1 MNIWRFSGQVRKIR
15 VVMLVFL
22 LGLFGSFHLS
32 IAQDGNDASSTL
44 IDASSNNFP
53 PMNVLDKDGNL
64 TGFGCDLSDAVM
76 KAVGRQVTHIHSP
89 HWVQVLEWLDSG
101 KADFIHDTGYT
112 KDRDKFLDY
121 SDPIIEMPEVIFVRP
136 DQYDVTDIDSLKGK
150 TVACVKKHITDLHL
164 QKFPE
169 INRHV
174 VKTPIEGLYE
184 LIAGK
189 VDAFI
194 YPKQIVL
201 YLAQKLRLGD
211 KIKIA
216 GEPLRILTW
225 SMVVKEGNK
234 KVLDLLNQGIAK
246 VRESGEYDRI
256 YDKWWGMKI
265 LAGYSKRELYVI
277 AAVTSGGS
285 LLIALAIALLLF
297 NRRLS
302 KGKKELK
309 VEIVER
315 KRAEEALQKHQEHL
329 EELVEKRTISLQKK
343 IVEHKLTEDKLRQS
357 EEKLRS
363 LVGNIPGV
371 SYRCRCDEQWTMEF
385 ISDEVK
391 NLTGYPASDF
401 LQNVVRSWAS
411 IMHPE
416 GKEASDEYALEKIN
430 RKEPYTLEYRIIG
443 ADGNIRWCYEKG
455 QGVFDEQG
463 KLCFLDGVIVDRTD
477 HKQAEEALWESE
489 EQYRTLMDNLPVA
502 VYRNRP
508 GPEGQ
513 FLMANPAFCKMFGFK
528 NEEEVKKM
536 TSADLYAN
544 PKERKQYS
552 DNLIEKGVVENDER
566 TLLKIDG
573 TPVHTSITSRVVYGK
588 DGEVSHF
595 DSIMLDITEKQRL
608 EDQLQQATKMEAI
621 ATLAGGVAHE
631 FNNALMGIMGNIE
644 LLKMNFSEDGGIDK
658 HLESM
663 KSAGHRMSRLTAQ
676 LLAYAEGG
684 KYQPKDLKLDNFV
697 IETLSILQHD
707 FSPEVRVEIHF
718 QKDISYIRS
727 DYAQMQ
733 MVLSAILANSNEAI
747 EDEGLIRIAAENKD
761 LDEDFTKQHPGLKPG
776 PYVCLTIEDD
786 GEGMDEETR
795 SGIFEPFFTTKFQGR
810 GMGMAAVHGIV
821 RNHDGWI
828 SVDSELGRGTT
839 VQIYLPA
846 IEVEIKKPRKA
857 KAEVSTGSGT
867 ILMIEDEDVVI
878 EVTQMMLEMLGY
890 RVMVAKTGKD
900 AIHIAETFDGQ
911 IDLALLD
918 IKLPD
923 IDGRNLYPLIMKA
936 RSNMKVIVFSGYS
949 IDGPAR
955 EILNAGAQDFI
966 QKPFSIATLSEKLKE
981 VFEGK

>member
-1 MNIWRFSGQVRKIR
+1 MPKVLAIDDQQDNLITISGLLENLIPDCTVITSDSGTEGIKKAEAEQPDTILLDVIMPELDGFEVCRRLKSNEKTKHIP
-15 VVMLVFL
+15 VVMLTAIKTDAGSRVKGLDLGADAFL
-22 LGLFGSFHLS
+22 SKPIEEIELV
-32 IAQDGNDASSTL
+32 AQ
-44 IDASSNNFP
+44 I
-53 PMNVLDKDGNL
+53 K
-64 TGFGCDLSDAVM
+64 VM
-76 KAVGRQVTHIHSP
+76 LRIKTAEDQLRKEKAL
-89 HWVQVLEWLDSG
+89 LE
-101 KADFIHDTGYT
+101 
-112 KDRDKFLDY
+112 
-121 SDPIIEMPEVIFVRP
+121 
-136 DQYDVTDIDSLKGK
+136 DI
-150 TVACVKKHITDLHL
+150 ITDRK
-164 QKFPE
+164 QTE
-169 INRHV
+169 D
-174 VKTPIEGLYE
+174 E
-184 LIAGK
+184 L
-189 VDAFI
+189 
-194 YPKQIVL
+194 
-201 YLAQKLRLGD
+201 R
-211 KIKIA
+211 
-216 GEPLRILTW
+216 
-225 SMVVKEGNK
+225 
-234 KVLDLLNQGIAK
+234 
-246 VRESGEYDRI
+246 
-256 YDKWWGMKI
+256 
-265 LAGYSKRELYVI
+265 KRE
-277 AAVTSGGS
+277 
-285 LLIALAIALLLF
+285 
-297 NRRLS
+297 
-302 KGKKELK
+302 
-309 VEIVER
+309 
-315 KRAEEALQKHQEHL
+315 
-329 EELVEKRTISLQKK
+329 EKF
-343 IVEHKLTEDKLRQS
+343 
-357 EEKLRS
+357 RS

-416 GKEASDEYALEKIN
+416 GKEASDERAMEKIN
-430 RKEPYTLEYRIIG
+430 RKESYTTEYRIIG
-443 ADGNIRWCYEKG
+443 ADGDIRWCYEKG

-644 LLKMNFSEDGGIDK
+644 LLKMNFSEDEGIDK

-684 KYQPKDLKLDNFV
+684 KYQPKNLKMDDFV
-697 IETLSILQHD
+697 METLPLLQYD
-707 FSPEVRVEIHF
+707 LSPTVRVETHF
-718 QKDISYIRS
+718 QKDIWYINA
-727 DYAQMQ
+727 DNAQMQ
-733 MVLSAILANSNEAI
+733 MTLSAILANSNEAI

-966 QKPFSIATLSEKLKE
+966 QKPFSLATLSEKLKE

>member
-1 MNIWRFSGQVRKIR
+1 MPKVLAIDDQQDNLITISGLLENLIPDCTVITSDSGTEGIKKAEAEQPDTILLDVIMPELDGFEVCRRLKSNEKTKHIP
-15 VVMLVFL
+15 VVMLTAIKTDVGSRVKGLDLGADAFL
-22 LGLFGSFHLS
+22 SKPIEEIELVAK
-32 IAQDGNDASSTL
+32 I
-44 IDASSNNFP
+44 
-53 PMNVLDKDGNL
+53 K
-64 TGFGCDLSDAVM
+64 VM
-76 KAVGRQVTHIHSP
+76 LRIKTAEDQLRKEKAL
-89 HWVQVLEWLDSG
+89 LE
-101 KADFIHDTGYT
+101 
-112 KDRDKFLDY
+112 
-121 SDPIIEMPEVIFVRP
+121 
-136 DQYDVTDIDSLKGK
+136 DI
-150 TVACVKKHITDLHL
+150 ITD
-164 QKFPE
+164 
-169 INRHV
+169 R
-174 VKTPIEGLYE
+174 
-184 LIAGK
+184 
-189 VDAFI
+189 
-194 YPKQIVL
+194 KQ
-201 YLAQKLRLGD
+201 
-211 KIKIA
+211 
-216 GEPLRILTW
+216 
-225 SMVVKEGNK
+225 
-234 KVLDLLNQGIAK
+234 
-246 VRESGEYDRI
+246 
-256 YDKWWGMKI
+256 
-265 LAGYSKRELYVI
+265 
-277 AAVTSGGS
+277 
-285 LLIALAIALLLF
+285 
-297 NRRLS
+297 
-302 KGKKELK
+302 
-309 VEIVER
+309 
-315 KRAEEALQKHQEHL
+315 
-329 EELVEKRTISLQKK
+329 
-343 IVEHKLTEDKLRQS
+343 TEDELRKS
-357 EEKLRS
+357 EEKFRS

-416 GKEASDEYALEKIN
+416 GKEASDERAMEKIN
-430 RKEPYTLEYRIIG
+430 RKEPYTTEYRIIG
-443 ADGNIRWCYEKG
+443 ADGDIRWCYEKG

-552 DNLIEKGVVENDER
+552 DNLIENGVVENDER

-644 LLKMNFSEDGGIDK
+644 LLKMNFSEDEGIDK

-684 KYQPKDLKLDNFV
+684 KYQPKNLKMDDFV
-697 IETLSILQHD
+697 METLPLLQYD
-707 FSPEVRVEIHF
+707 LSPTVRVEPHF
-718 QKDISYIRS
+718 QKDIWYINA
-727 DYAQMQ
+727 DNAQMQ
-733 MVLSAILANSNEAI
+733 MTLSAILANSNEAI

-776 PYVCLTIEDD
+776 LYVCLTIEDD

-966 QKPFSIATLSEKLKE
+966 QKPFSLATLSEKLKE